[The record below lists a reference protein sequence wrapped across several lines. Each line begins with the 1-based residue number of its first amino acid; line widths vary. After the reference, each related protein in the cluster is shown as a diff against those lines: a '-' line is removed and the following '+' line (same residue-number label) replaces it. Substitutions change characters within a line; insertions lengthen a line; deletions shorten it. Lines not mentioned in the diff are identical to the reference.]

1 MVAAFSPSEAGR
13 STEVAHGL
21 LGAID
26 TMAVEPGRWQKL
38 NPSTIESVPE
48 VPGIFEIGN
57 LVRTV
62 LFIGRADG
70 SLRRRLGGL
79 GAVPEN
85 VPASAG
91 GYYVRW
97 AIVEDEEG
105 ALAERQA
112 VHRAQ
117 HDGSLPPGNGTRRR
131 APIRLVT
138 QRAA

>member
-1 MVAAFSPSEAGR
+1 
-13 STEVAHGL
+13 
-21 LGAID
+21 
-26 TMAVEPGRWQKL
+26 MAVQPGPWQKL
-38 NPSTIESVPE
+38 NPSTIECVPA

-70 SLRRRLGGL
+70 DLRRRLAGL

-97 AIVEDEEG
+97 AITDDEEA
-105 ALAERQA
+105 ALAERKA
-112 VHRAQ
+112 LHRTE
-117 HDGSLPPGNGTRRR
+117 HDGHLPAGNEARPRP
-131 APIRLVT
+131 AIRLVT
-138 QRAA
+138 AQAA

>member
-1 MVAAFSPSEAGR
+1 
-13 STEVAHGL
+13 
-21 LGAID
+21 
-26 TMAVEPGRWQKL
+26 MAVQPGPWQKL
-38 NPSTIESVPE
+38 NPATIECVPR

-70 SLRRRLGGL
+70 DLQRRLAGL

-97 AIVEDEEG
+97 AITDDEEA
-105 ALAERQA
+105 ALGERQA
-112 VHRAQ
+112 LHRDQ
-117 HDGSLPPGNGTRRR
+117 HEGRLPAGNEARSRP
-131 APIRLVT
+131 AIRLVT
-138 QRAA
+138 AQAA

>member
-1 MVAAFSPSEAGR
+1 M
-13 STEVAHGL
+13 
-21 LGAID
+21 
-26 TMAVEPGRWQKL
+26 MAVQTGPWQKL
-38 NPSTIESVPE
+38 NPSTIEGVPE

-62 LFIGRADG
+62 LFIGRANGD
-70 SLRRRLGGL
+70 LRGRLAGL

-97 AIVEDEEG
+97 AIADDEDV

-112 VHRAQ
+112 LHRTE
-117 HDGSLPPGNGTRRR
+117 HDGRLPAGNEARPR
-131 APIRLVT
+131 ASIRLVT
-138 QRAA
+138 AKAA